1 MKTLQT
7 SVKILG
13 FILILVGGIVIL
25 SSSPT
30 LFTNYA
36 LQYVGQNK
44 MNGILSPQQ
53 FLLFSGIGFL
63 AIGTGL
69 IIKSGF
75 K

>member
-1 MKTLQT
+1 MKTLLT
-7 SVKILG
+7 YVKILD
-13 FILILVGGIVIL
+13 FILIVVGGIVIL
-25 SSSPT
+25 RSSPT
-30 LFTNYA
+30 LFTDYA

-53 FLLFSGIGFL
+53 FLLFSGISIL

>member
-1 MKTLQT
+1 MKTLQI
-7 SVKILG
+7 SIKLIG
-13 FILILVGGIVIL
+13 FILILVGGIVVL

-44 MNGILSPQQ
+44 INGMLSPQQ

-69 IIKSGF
+69 IIKIGF
-75 K
+75 R